1 MATTNWA
8 GNHSYPV
15 DPLRP
20 TSISELS
27 ELLQDANRTGVT
39 VRALGSR
46 HSFNSIA
53 DAEILI
59 DLSAMSEVFE
69 VDTSRQF
76 VHVNA
81 AMTYGRLAELLEPEG
96 LAVHNMASL
105 PHISIAGA
113 VMTGTHGSGIA
124 LGNLATSVVGFELLD
139 AHGEQQWNESEAML
153 NEGTVGLGATGI
165 VTRLALAVEPAFEVE
180 QRVFTDLRF
189 DQLSA
194 SFDEI
199 FASAYSV
206 SAFTRYVG
214 DTVEQVWLKRR
225 TDEPDN
231 SQVLADAG
239 AVPAVQKLH
248 PILELPAEACTEQ
261 LGVPG
266 LWSDRL
272 PHFKM
277 DFTPSAGDEIQ
288 SEYFIARADAPYGI
302 AAIRAVVDKI
312 ADALL
317 ISEIRVV
324 AADRLAMSPCNGRD
338 SVAFHFTWRPDQAS
352 AERASAAVLDALAPY
367 GPRPHWGKVFP
378 PVREVGRTLNGF
390 DEYLD
395 GVDPLFVNSWFRE
408 NVAQV
413 EPWEA
418 PAAPSPER
426 HVRYAELGIGT
437 FGSDHVSH
445 GQVAAAVGQALRE
458 GCRFI
463 DCASVYGNES
473 HIGEVLA
480 QLASDGTVYR
490 NELIVSSKV
499 WNDQHHDVRSAC
511 EQTIADL
518 RLADLH
524 RLYRATKSDQTLS
537 TIDSEDPLLDDRGY
551 LDLYLVH
558 WPFPNH
564 HPPHCDV
571 DERNPA
577 AVPYSHEQ
585 FMQTWRQMEDLVDL
599 GLVRAI
605 GTSNMTIAK
614 LEPLLRDARIAPVVN
629 QMELHPHFQQP
640 ELFDYLVSNDI
651 QPIGF
656 CPIGSPARPERD
668 RTPTDTSPIEDPVIV
683 EIAARYE
690 VHPAIICLKWAQQRG
705 QLPIPF
711 STTPRN
717 ITANLGAS
725 DLEPLTDEDM
735 VAIAALD
742 RGNRLIKGQVFLWPE
757 ANDWNDLWI

>member
-1 MATTNWA
+1 MVTSNWA

-15 DPLRP
+15 DPVRP
-20 TSISELS
+20 SSISELR
-27 ELLQDANRTGVT
+27 ELIQEANRTGTT

-53 DAEILI
+53 DADVLI
-59 DLSAMSEVFE
+59 ELTAMPELFE
-69 VDTSRQF
+69 VDSSRRS
-76 VHVNA
+76 VRVNA
-81 AMTYGRLAELLEPEG
+81 AMTYGRLSELLEPEG

-124 LGNLATSVVGFELLD
+124 LGNLATSVVGFEVVD
-139 AHGEQQWNESEAML
+139 AHGERRWNEPEAML
-153 NEGTVGLGATGI
+153 NKGTVGLGAIGI
-165 VTRLALAVEPAFEVE
+165 VTQLALAVEPAFEVE

-189 DQLSA
+189 DQLA
-194 SFDEI
+194 TSFDDV

-225 TDEPDN
+225 LDQQDN
-231 SQVLADAG
+231 SHVLTDAG
-239 AVPAVQKLH
+239 AVAATEKLH
-248 PILELPAEACTEQ
+248 PIRELPPEACTEQ

-277 DFTPSAGDEIQ
+277 DFTPSAGEEIQ
-288 SEYFIARADAPYGI
+288 SEYFIARADAPQGI
-302 AAIRAVVDKI
+302 DAIRAVVDEI

-324 AADRLAMSPCNGRD
+324 AADSLAMSPCNGRD
-338 SVAFHFTWRPDQAS
+338 SVAFHFTWRPDQVL
-352 AERASAAVLDALAPY
+352 AERASAAVLAALEPFD
-367 GPRPHWGKVFP
+367 PRPHWGKVFP
-378 PVREVGRTLNGF
+378 PVPSVAGSLNGF
-390 DEYLD
+390 HEYVD
-395 GVDPLFVNSWFRE
+395 GVDPLFVNDWFRAH
-408 NVAQV
+408 VAETQ
-413 EPWEA
+413 PRRSA
-418 PAAPSPER
+418 ASSPAR
-426 HVRYAELGIGT
+426 HVRYADVGIGT

-445 GQVAAAVGQALRE
+445 SQVAESVRQALRE
-458 GCRFI
+458 GCRFV

-473 HIGEVLA
+473 HIGDVLA
-480 QLASDGTVYR
+480 ELAAAGTVGR
-490 NELIVSSKV
+490 KDLMISSKV

-524 RLYRATKSDQTLS
+524 RLYRATESEPELSSIDPEDQLF
-537 TIDSEDPLLDDRGY
+537 DDRGY

-571 DERNPA
+571 DERNPE

-585 FMQTWRQMEDLVDL
+585 FMQTWRQMEELVDL

-614 LEPLLRDARIAPVVN
+614 LEPLLQDARIAPVVN

-640 ELFDYLVSNDI
+640 ELFDYLMAHDI

-668 RTPTDTSPIEDPVIV
+668 RTPADTSPIEDPVIV
-683 EIAARYE
+683 EIAARYQ

-717 ITANLGAS
+717 ITANLEAS
-725 DLEPLTDEDM
+725 ESEPLSDEDM
-735 VAIAALD
+735 AAIAALD
-742 RGNRLIKGQVFLWPE
+742 RGNRLIKGQVFLWPD
-757 ANDWNDLWI
+757 ATDWTDLWV